1 MPFKDKV
8 VWITGAS
15 SGIGEELACQ
25 LAVPGAHLLL
35 TARDEVRLEGVAIK
49 CRERGAEAIV
59 LSADLSQANARVR
72 VTEAAIAACGRV
84 DVVIHSAGISQRSL
98 TEGTDPE
105 VDRRIME
112 LDFFAPTVITHALL
126 PQFRKQGGGMVVAIG
141 SVAGLMGFPLR
152 SGYCAAKHAL
162 HGWFEALQ
170 VEHDI
175 PGFHALIVHPGRIR
189 TEIPKRALTATGE
202 AHGVMDPGQHNGM
215 SVEQCVRRIIRAMER
230 KEHQVLIGGNE
241 RLLWWV
247 WWFIPAF
254 YRRMAKHFGGR

>member
-1 MPFKDKV
+1 MPFNDQV

-15 SGIGEELACQ
+15 SGIGEELARQ
-25 LAVPGAHLLL
+25 LAVPGARLLL

-49 CRERGAEAIV
+49 CRERGAEAVV
-59 LSADLSQANARVR
+59 LSADLSQANACVR
-72 VTEAAIAACGRV
+72 VTEAAIAVFGRV
-84 DVVIHSAGISQRSL
+84 DVVIHSAGIGQRSL
-98 TEGTDPE
+98 TEETDPE

-112 LDFFAPTVITHALL
+112 LDFFAPTTITRMLL
-126 PQFRKQGGGMVVAIG
+126 PQFREQGGGIVVAIG

-152 SGYCAAKHAL
+152 SGYCAAKHAV

-189 TEIPKRALTATGE
+189 TGISKNALTATGD
-202 AHGVMDPGQHNGM
+202 AHGIMDPGQTNGM
-215 SVEQCVRRIIRAMER
+215 PVEQCVRRIIRAMEL

-241 RLLWWV
+241 RVLWWL
-247 WWFIPAF
+247 WWFIPAL
-254 YRRMAKHFGGR
+254 YRKLAERLGGK